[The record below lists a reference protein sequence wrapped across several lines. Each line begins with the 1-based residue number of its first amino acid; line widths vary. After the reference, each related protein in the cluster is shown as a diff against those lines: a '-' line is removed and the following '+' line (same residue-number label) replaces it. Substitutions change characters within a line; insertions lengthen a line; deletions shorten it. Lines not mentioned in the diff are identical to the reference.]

1 MKRILLGIALAFAGL
16 AALYATGMISGEAL
30 AFGTFISAVSFL
42 LYADRK
48 HISREGVMFMRR
60 TKKGME
66 IIDKIARLS
75 PRFWNIIGYAGVGM
89 AVIISIFIV
98 SLLAETAYRIF
109 TKQAG
114 AGGAGIILPGPV
126 SSPISVPGIFI
137 VPWWIWIIGIIAVV
151 VPHEMMHGILCRANK
166 VRIKSV
172 GWAFF
177 LFVPAAFV
185 EPDEKQLSKSK
196 TLTKLKVYAAGSF
209 ANIAVAGMIAMLLM
223 SQSGAFTQA
232 GMAFPVIKDSPAFN
246 SSLSGAIIS
255 IDGASVR
262 SPEELKG
269 ILDSKL
275 PGDAVTV
282 GLSEIRNNQLTPL
295 FSGFFPSNAGVIVDG
310 RQKYVNVTL
319 GENNGTAYLGVFLGG
334 SAPAYITT
342 LPDIAIGAYML
353 LFWIYTFSFGVGLF
367 NLLPMKPLDGGPF
380 FQEIISKYT
389 PHAEKITKY
398 VSIAMAM
405 LVLFNLFGVYLV
417 P

>member
-1 MKRILLGIALAFAGL
+1 MERILSGIILAFAGFT
-16 AALYATGMISGEAL
+16 ALYAAGIISIEG
-30 AFGTFISAVSFL
+30 FVFVTFLSIVSFL
-42 LYADRK
+42 LYADRGK
-48 HISREGVMFMRR
+48 IKREGIMFMRR

-75 PRFWNIIGYAGVGM
+75 PRFWNIVGYLGVVA

-98 SLLAETAYRIF
+98 SLLVETAYKIL

-126 SSPISVPGIFI
+126 SAPISVPGIFI

-185 EPDEKQLSKSK
+185 EPDEKQLSRSS

-209 ANIAVAGMIAMLLM
+209 ANIAAAGIIAMVLISL
-223 SQSGAFTQA
+223 SGTFAHV

-246 SSLSGAIIS
+246 SSLMGAIVS
-255 IDGASVR
+255 IDGTAVR
-262 SPEELKG
+262 SPEELKS
-269 ILDSKL
+269 ILDAKS
-275 PGDAVTV
+275 PGETV
-282 GLSEIRNNQLTPL
+282 AIGLSEIKNNQLTPI
-295 FSGFFPSNAGVIVDG
+295 FSGFFPSSAGVIVDG
-310 RQKYVNVTL
+310 QQKFVNVTL

-334 SAPAYITT
+334 SAPAYTTT
-342 LPDIAIGAYML
+342 LPDIALGAYML

-389 PHAEKITKY
+389 PHSEQITKY
-398 VSIAMAM
+398 VSIAMLM

-417 P
+417 A